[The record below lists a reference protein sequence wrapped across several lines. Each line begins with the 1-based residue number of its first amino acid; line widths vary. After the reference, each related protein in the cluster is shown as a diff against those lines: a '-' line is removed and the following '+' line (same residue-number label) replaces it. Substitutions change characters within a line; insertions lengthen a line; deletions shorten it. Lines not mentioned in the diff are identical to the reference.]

1 LSNGIR
7 FHERGFIGTG
17 STREVCAMTAENRRD
32 APPELPI
39 FVPATRPDRFERAAR
54 SGADSIIIDLEDA
67 LGPEERAPARA
78 ALARILPNLQAG
90 VPVLVRVNAA
100 TTADFT
106 DDLELLGAGGID
118 GVMLPKAEARVDLGA
133 LRERLP
139 RDTAIVALIET
150 PQGLAD
156 ARTLAH
162 QADRLAFGSIDYAHA
177 VGIDHTADA
186 LLTARS
192 EIVLAAALA
201 DAAKPFDGVTPGIDS
216 DVPVERDAGR
226 AAALGF
232 GGKLLIHPAQI
243 IPAIRG
249 FQPRREDAEEARE
262 LIGRAEGGVSR
273 FRGRMIDRPV
283 LEAARR
289 RVAAFDHAEQRLA
302 AIRAGSGG
310 AGLERV

>member
-1 LSNGIR
+1 
-7 FHERGFIGTG
+7 
-17 STREVCAMTAENRRD
+17 MTAENLRD

-54 SGADSIIIDLEDA
+54 SGADCIIIDLEDA
-67 LGPEERAPARA
+67 LLPEERPPARA
-78 ALARILPNLQAG
+78 ALARILPNLCSS
-90 VPVLVRVNAA
+90 VPVLLRVNAA
-100 TTADFT
+100 TTADFPA
-106 DDLELLGAGGID
+106 DLDLLDAGGTD
-118 GVMLPKAEARVDLGA
+118 GIVLPKAEAQVDLRA

-139 RDTAIVALIET
+139 RNTSILALIET
-150 PQGLAD
+150 PRGLAD
-156 ARTLAH
+156 ARTLAG

-177 VGIDHTADA
+177 VGIDHCADA

-201 DAAKPFDGVTPGIDS
+201 DAPKPFDGVTPGIDS
-216 DVPVERDAGR
+216 DMPVERDAGR

-249 FQPRREDAEEARE
+249 FQPRREDADEARE
-262 LIGRAEGGVSR
+262 LIVRAEGGVSR

-283 LEAARR
+283 LDAARR
-289 RVAAFDHAEQRLA
+289 RVAAFDRAEQRLA
-302 AIRAGSGG
+302 AIRAGS
-310 AGLERV
+310 ASADTDRV